1 MDKKLESLVSEL
13 NELDKEL
20 VTIDGVSLKPSQCY
34 HFGTD
39 PVHLLFNINCPE
51 RLKEKV
57 SAIIAKHLPDYE
69 SGTPG

>member
-1 MDKKLESLVSEL
+1 MDKKLENLVSEL
-13 NELDKEL
+13 NELDKEM
-20 VTIDGVSLKPSQCY
+20 VTIDGVALKPSQCY

-57 SAIIAKHLPDYE
+57 NAIIAKHLPEYE